1 MNCAGRVTSRFVQV
15 LSGVGCETEVA
26 SSEAGWSQ
34 YVMPQETRVDKKIRD
49 RADDSWPFAVLEILL
64 QCDDGVWK
72 LPNTQVGVPR
82 YGSAYRS
89 GRPQRSSNQNTT

>member
-1 MNCAGRVTSRFVQV
+1 VQV
-15 LSGVGCETEVA
+15 LSGVGCKTEVV
-26 SSEAGWSQ
+26 SCEAGWSQ
-34 YVMPQETRVDKKIRD
+34 YFMPQETEVDKKIRD
-49 RADDSWPFAVLEILL
+49 RADDSWSSAVLREILL

-89 GRPQRSSNQNTT
+89 GLRELRTKTLPRTVQI